1 MIGFLR
7 DPEGRKAA
15 AFIIMFG
22 GAIVMTGYAVAVL
35 IMVRANLL
43 HTFWLGIAAHVQ
55 LFALLAGFIGFN
67 IRRTI
72 KAGRD
77 GVEYDDREGQPVVTT
92 TTTTAVAAPV
102 AMPDEQKP

>member
-1 MIGFLR
+1 MIEYLKTS
-7 DPEGRKAA
+7 EGRKAA

-22 GAIVMTGYAVAVL
+22 GAVIMTAYTVFVL
-35 IMVRANLL
+35 ILVRAHVLQV
-43 HTFWLGIAAHVQ
+43 FWLGIAAHVQ
-55 LFALLAGFIGFN
+55 LFAIIAGFIGFN

-92 TTTTAVAAPV
+92 TTTTAVAPAILPE
-102 AMPDEQKP
+102 EQGP